1 MHKIALYWL
10 RLNRAC
16 RVWRPFLCA
25 WILAIALRTGDW
37 NLPNN
42 GRAEIEIEISEFLRY
57 NEIVCWIDRAML
69 NNRILAESDCEW
81 PLLALGADGNPLPS
95 SVAMEILSRS
105 GGWIRLAADGA
116 GRISFPVRADLRREN
131 PPLHFP
137 DSRFGGVGIQR
148 LIVGN
153 PRLSRLTIKGAFAG
167 SIFRPWQNA
176 VLEGDGFAVYYPK
189 EMLDSAKQSLQEL
202 QKQRNFLAECFG
214 MEPAQFGVNLVAGD
228 SWPSLFSLSASAN
241 LPGWNQS
248 PGLRHENPF
257 AGLGVL
263 NQVTIQADPERAVF
277 SWSPGWHDN
286 DLVQWIN
293 LHEWAEL
300 SLVQEELRLHRS
312 DAKGRNRF
320 FADGL
325 AEYAAFHYLN
335 GRTAFSGKGNLERL
349 LRYGIR
355 RIDFTW
361 HFRTTNWENIRANWK
376 NRLPR
381 QSLARRKTPP
391 PTARLFQDIQQAGY
405 EEMLQH
411 VFFKESIL
419 GSVRAAG
426 YAVAFHFWEQLA
438 QRHGRD
444 LPKRFLQSLAK
455 ADPQNRRFEDCLV
468 LLEQLTGETLM
479 RSRIAAADLS
489 QTLAFLKTL
498 PEKPTAGKQPQNP

>member
-1 MHKIALYWL
+1 MHKIALHWL
-10 RLNRAC
+10 RVNRAC
-16 RVWRPFLCA
+16 RVWQPFLCA
-25 WILAIALRTGDW
+25 WILAIALRSGDW
-37 NLPNN
+37 NLPDN
-42 GRAEIEIEISEFLRY
+42 GLAEIEIEISEFLRY
-57 NEIVCWIDRAML
+57 NDVVCRIDRAML

-81 PLLALGADGNPLPS
+81 PLLALGADDNPFPS
-95 SVAMEILSRS
+95 SFAMGIASKT
-105 GGWIRLAADGA
+105 GGIVLAADGA

-131 PPLHFP
+131 PPVDFP
-137 DSRFGGVGIQR
+137 DSGFGRPGIQR

-153 PRLSRLTIKGAFAG
+153 PRLSRLTIQGAFAG
-167 SIFRPWQNA
+167 AIFRPWKNA

-189 EMLDSAKQSLQEL
+189 EMLASAKQSLQEL

-214 MEPAQFGVNLVAGD
+214 MEPAQFGVNLVACD

-248 PGLRHENPF
+248 PGLRRENPF

-263 NQVTIQADPERAVF
+263 NQVTIQADPARAVF

-325 AEYAAFHYLN
+325 AEYTAFHYLN
-335 GRTAFSGKGNLERL
+335 GRTAFSGKDNLERL

-355 RIDFTW
+355 HIDFTW
-361 HFRTTNWENIRANWK
+361 HFRTTNWENIRADRK

-381 QSLARRKTPP
+381 QSLARRKTPL

-411 VFFKESIL
+411 GFFKESIL
-419 GSVRAAG
+419 GSVRTAG

-438 QRHGRD
+438 RQHGRD

-455 ADPQNRRFEDCLV
+455 ADPQNRRFEDCLA
-468 LLEQLTGETLM
+468 LLEQLTGETLL
-479 RSRIAAADLS
+479 RNRIAAADLS
-489 QTLAFLKTL
+489 QTLAFLTTL
-498 PEKPTAGKQPQNP
+498 PEKPLDRKQPQNP